1 MLGSRCKPLS
11 FPSNGKDSSSVACC
25 WALLAFLLV
34 FFIPYEKNCFLLFAA
49 TSVDIAQEKAEGLSF
64 PTFIPPRDMTHMADA
79 FKVVVWEGEPSFLV
93 CVLVL
98 GTGCW

>member
-34 FFIPYEKNCFLLFAA
+34 FFIPYEKNCFHLFAH
-49 TSVDIAQEKAEGLSF
+49 
-64 PTFIPPRDMTHMADA
+64 DMRNEIKQSKQTTKKLRKTYQAS
-79 FKVVVWEGEPSFLV
+79 KRKKRVKKTNYREEIG
-93 CVLVL
+93 
-98 GTGCW
+98 